1 MSIEI
6 ALRGVNPRIMEQGR
20 LLWQNSDR
28 MKVTNRNLVWIVT
41 TLLLLMGLG
50 VSVLAQGAGSQFLPV
65 ISRGPASTGN
75 PIVNINFQPAG
86 AEVPPGY
93 LPDSGAT
100 YGNRGNGFNYGWN
113 SDNSATTRERNS
125 PLSPD
130 QRYDTFVHLQKPENP
145 DAIWEIALPPGVYD
159 IYAVGGD
166 AQAFDGTMH
175 TLAEGRE
182 LINGAPSPERRFV
195 MGIASSVTVTDG
207 RLTIRS
213 GPQAV
218 NNKLNFLEIYQV
230 AVLPTPTPTPPPDTR
245 EFRGLWVTRFD
256 WTRATSPAEPA
267 KIDEIVNNAAD
278 AGFNAILFQ
287 VRGSA
292 DAYYAPGL
300 EPWAQRVS
308 GGAYGQ
314 QPSPYWDPL
323 GYFVARAHAR
333 GLQLHAYINV
343 YPVWDNCT
351 NPPSM
356 VSPTP
361 FYYLL
366 QNAHGTTD
374 GKLNG
379 TQWTTLGQ
387 VSCGE
392 YLYAS
397 PASPVVR
404 AHVKAVAADLVNRY
418 DIDGIHLDRVRYA
431 GRNTSCDPVSAGRY
445 GAPCFTTT
453 SITYQEWQRQ
463 QVNTLVREI
472 YEEIIVPARRG
483 IWLTAAVW
491 PTYQDKW
498 GWGYSQGYHD
508 YYQDSQAWAKNG
520 YIDALAPMIYSY
532 RPPQENPFPLDR
544 WRILAGDFQAN
555 RGDRLIIPGI
565 GGIGPGLLTFDDI
578 VARIE
583 AARDLGT
590 AGHAIY
596 SYSAL
601 FANGYFD
608 DLAAGPYAT
617 PAAVPDITWHD

>member
-1 MSIEI
+1 
-6 ALRGVNPRIMEQGR
+6 
-20 LLWQNSDR
+20 
-28 MKVTNRNLVWIVT
+28 MKVAKSRLIWIAAV
-41 TLLLLMGLG
+41 TLLTLG
-50 VSVLAQGAGSQFLPV
+50 VVAGVLAQGGGGQFLPI

-75 PIVNINFQPAG
+75 PVVNINFQPAG
-86 AEVPPGY
+86 AQVPAGY

-100 YGNRGNGFNYGWN
+100 FANRGNGFAYGWN

-125 PLSPD
+125 PLAPD
-130 QRYDTFVHLQKPENP
+130 QRYDTFIHLQKPENP
-145 DAIWEIALPPGVYD
+145 DGIWEIALAPGVYD
-159 IYAVGGD
+159 IYGVAGD
-166 AQAFDGTMH
+166 AAAFDGFMH
-175 TLAEGRE
+175 TLAEGME
-182 LINGAPSPERRFV
+182 LISGAPAPDKRFV
-195 MGIASSVTVTDG
+195 MGIAKAVTVTDG

-218 NNKLNFLEIYQV
+218 NNKLAFLEIYQV
-230 AVLPTPTPTPPPDTR
+230 AVLPTPTPTPPPDNQ

-314 QPSPYWDPL
+314 PPSPFWDPL
-323 GYFVARAHAR
+323 AYFVQRAHAR

-351 NPPSM
+351 NTPGM

-366 QNAHGTTD
+366 QSAHGTTD

-397 PASPVVR
+397 PASPMVR
-404 AHVKAVAADLVNRY
+404 AHVKAVAGDLVNRY

-431 GRNTSCDPVSAGRY
+431 GRNTSCDPVSASQY

-472 YEEIIVPARRG
+472 YQEIILPARRG

-532 RPPQENPFPLDR
+532 RPPNENPFPLDR
-544 WRILAGDFQAN
+544 WRILASDFQAN
-555 RGDRLIIPGI
+555 RGNRLIIPGI

-583 AARDLGT
+583 AARDIGA

-601 FANGYFD
+601 YANDYFD

-617 PAAVPDITWHD
+617 PAAVPAITWHD